1 MIHTQKQISGSQTL
15 NWKKAIVIRAFA
27 DTPDFLSGTAFLR
40 SLDDYSRVFN
50 KARSSGFEGVQLY
63 LEISTGLLNLN
74 TDEKMLNEIAERASN
89 EGVGFPSL
97 EIAPLQY
104 SFTSD
109 DPAERQRGVEVVA
122 RAMQIARTLGSQG
135 VLVIPGYVGKMWDAA
150 TDSVF
155 YEDAYERTLS
165 ALRELVAPGEK
176 LGVTMMVEPIWNMFL
191 LSTLEMRQLIDAVG
205 SPRCGVLLDTGN
217 VTLYGFAEQWIQILG
232 TRIREIHLKD
242 FRRQVGNISGFVPLL
257 AGDVNWP
264 AVTAAARA
272 VRFEGYWIAEQF
284 PYTHHGD
291 VILQHTSESMN
302 RILSDS

>member
-1 MIHTQKQISGSQTL
+1 ML

-27 DTPDFLSGTAFLR
+27 DTLDFLSGTDFLR

-50 KARSSGFEGVQLY
+50 KARSLGFEGVQLY

-74 TDEKMLNEIAERASN
+74 TDKETLDEIAERARN

-109 DPAERQRGVEVVA
+109 DSEERQRGIKVAA
-122 RAMQIARTLGSQG
+122 RAMQIAKTLGSPG

-150 TDSVF
+150 TDQVF

-165 ALRELVAPGEK
+165 ALRELKNQAEK
-176 LGVTMMVEPIWNMFL
+176 LEVAMLVEPIWNMFL
-191 LSTLEMRQLIDAVG
+191 LSPLEMRQLIDEVG
-205 SPRCGVLLDTGN
+205 SPFGGVLLDTGN
-217 VTLYGFAEQWIQILG
+217 ITLYGFAEQWIRILG
-232 TRIREIHLKD
+232 SKIREIHLKD
-242 FRRQVGNISGFVPLL
+242 FRRQVGNIDGFVPLL
-257 AGDVNWP
+257 AGDVNWSE
-264 AVTAAARA
+264 VVKAAQEID
-272 VRFEGYWIAEQF
+272 FEGYWIAEQF

-291 VILQHTSESMN
+291 VILQHTSEAMD
-302 RILSDS
+302 RILGGVNF

>member
-1 MIHTQKQISGSQTL
+1 ML

-27 DTPDFLSGTAFLR
+27 DTPDFLIGTDFLQ

-50 KARSSGFEGVQLY
+50 KAHSLGFEGVQLY

-74 TDEKMLNEIAERASN
+74 TDENNLNEIAARARN

-109 DPAERQRGVEVVA
+109 DSAERQRGIEVVT

-135 VLVIPGYVGKMWDAA
+135 VLVIPGYVGKMWDAE
-150 TDSVF
+150 TDQVF
-155 YEDAYERTLS
+155 YEDAYKRTLS
-165 ALRELVAPGEK
+165 ALRELIEPAEK
-176 LGVTMMVEPIWNMFL
+176 LGVVMMVEPIWNMFL
-191 LSTLEMRQLIDAVG
+191 LSPLEMRQLIDEVG
-205 SPRCGVLLDTGN
+205 NPFCGVLLDTGN
-217 VTLYGFAEQWIQILG
+217 VTLYGFAEQWIRVLG
-232 TRIREIHLKD
+232 SRIREIHMKD
-242 FRRQVGNISGFVPLL
+242 FRRQVGNIDGFVPLL

-264 AVTAAARA
+264 QVTAAAQA
-272 VRFEGYWIAEQF
+272 SGFEGYWIAEQF

-291 VILQHTSESMN
+291 VILQHTSEAMN
-302 RILSDS
+302 RILGVSTTTGF